1 MEDIDIDLKW
11 EDDLRISDDMGSTGR
26 NFKMRIMSTGVS
38 FMPLVRRY
46 T

>member
-1 MEDIDIDLKW
+1 MEDTDIYLKW
-11 EDDLRISDDMGSTGR
+11 EDGLRISDDMGSTGR

-38 FMPLVRRY
+38 FMPLDMRY